1 MCSLSEL
8 VIRASHADRFY
19 LLFLRFPSCLRRSC
33 EFFTEYLSG
42 VETETD
48 TFCSCLLFRVEWQS
62 VGDEDIS
69 QTPDCR
75 GENRRFRTRWGGCR
89 PPRCWGGQDHL
100 KIPLRPHPN
109 YGPIFNPPSLS
120 LHHCSRQQHHQQHT
134 ERFPSLS
141 LSPWNVFFFFLGYYF
156 YLFSTLACALQ
167 CNSRSCFH
175 SQHFGEKRKQ
185 EGDQENNAIYIGI

>member
-109 YGPIFNPPSLS
+109 YGPIFNPPPPSLS

-141 LSPWNVFFFFLGYYF
+141 LPLKCLLLLPRVLFLSFFHPRLCSPMQFTQLLSFT
-156 YLFSTLACALQ
+156 TLW
-167 CNSRSCFH
+167 RETKT
-175 SQHFGEKRKQ
+175 GRRPRK
-185 EGDQENNAIYIGI
+185 

>member
-109 YGPIFNPPSLS
+109 YGPIFNPPPLYLSTTAVDNSTTSSTQSDSL
-120 LHHCSRQQHHQQHT
+120 
-134 ERFPSLS
+134 LS
-141 LSPWNVFFFFLGYYF
+141 LSPLEMSSSSSSGIIFIFFPPSLV
-156 YLFSTLACALQ
+156 LS
-167 CNSRSCFH
+167 
-175 SQHFGEKRKQ
+175 
-185 EGDQENNAIYIGI
+185 NAIHAAAFIHNTLERNENRKETKKITQYI